1 MISRGMMERQLY
13 ADGTLPDVYEDPV
26 TNLADRIGVTTDEAR
41 RIINTMENPYKMM
54 DMLPPNPREE
64 FKDGGISNL
73 KQARDMLEA
82 QALPGESLAY
92 INPEEAMMLKAMGGA
107 GIPINSSGVPS
118 YFGGIGGFVKSA
130 VKGVTGAAKS
140 AVKGVTGAAKS
151 AVGAVKD
158 FAKTDIGQIA
168 LAVGTGYA
176 LGPAGFGAFS
186 SVSNPYIAGAL
197 RGALTS
203 GIVGLASGR
212 GLNAKNILTSAA
224 ISGGLSGLTA
234 PKTGSLTKGME
245 LTDAELA
252 AGSRVPTSVAEGSQ
266 VLYDDMT
273 FYPQTETTA
282 IPTDTFAGQT
292 IGPVSTEQSVM
303 GLDYGGPEYTT
314 STLPKTG
321 TDTMKLFSS
330 DAAAA
335 ENLSKTGTASTPGF
349 SYGVDEADILTADIG
364 GKTYGAAQFP
374 PVEAPTAPTGIMDI
388 VRDESLTLPQ
398 KISEGAKNLVGL
410 GGGDETLKTLIDQPS
425 LSNLMTF
432 AKNNPTLLITSAS
445 LLSALSV
452 PQQPD
457 ESDFDYEERMS
468 LVNDYADY
476 YGERAGVDM
485 SGADSIDDYETY
497 YTSRIGRALGG
508 DVDVPTGNVRENQ
521 AGIMELDYR
530 DTGGRVPIG
539 IKERAD
545 DVPAMLSKDEFVFT
559 SKAVKNAG
567 NGDVDKGA
575 EKLYKV
581 MNILENGG
589 TV

>member
-1 MISRGMMERQLY
+1 
-13 ADGTLPDVYEDPV
+13 
-26 TNLADRIGVTTDEAR
+26 
-41 RIINTMENPYKMM
+41 
-54 DMLPPNPREE
+54 
-64 FKDGGISNL
+64 
-73 KQARDMLEA
+73 
-82 QALPGESLAY
+82 
-92 INPEEAMMLKAMGGA
+92 
-107 GIPINSSGVPS
+107 
-118 YFGGIGGFVKSA
+118 
-130 VKGVTGAAKS
+130 
-140 AVKGVTGAAKS
+140 
-151 AVGAVKD
+151 
-158 FAKTDIGQIA
+158 
-168 LAVGTGYA
+168 
-176 LGPAGFGAFS
+176 
-186 SVSNPYIAGAL
+186 
-197 RGALTS
+197 
-203 GIVGLASGR
+203 
-212 GLNAKNILTSAA
+212 
-224 ISGGLSGLTA
+224 
-234 PKTGSLTKGME
+234 ME

-252 AGSRVPTSVAEGSQ
+252 AGSRVPTTVAEGSQ

-273 FYPQTETTA
+273 FYPQTGTTA
-282 IPTDTFAGQT
+282 MTPPDAVTGVVPTDTFAGQT
-292 IGPVSTEQSVM
+292 IGPISTTGQEVM
-303 GLDYGGPEYTT
+303 GLDYGGPEYTA

-321 TDTMKLFSS
+321 VDRINLGRVE
-330 DAAAA
+330 AA
-335 ENLSKTGTASTPGF
+335 ETLTKPGTASTPGF
-349 SYGVDEADILTADIG
+349 SYGVDEADILTTDIG

-457 ESDFDYEERMS
+457 ESDFDYEERMK
-468 LVNDYADY
+468 LVNEYADY

-508 DVDVPTGNVRENQ
+508 DVDVPTGNIRENQ

-559 SKAVKNAG
+559 SKAVKKRLVTEMLIKAQ
-567 NGDVDKGA
+567 K
-575 EKLYKV
+575 KT
-581 MNILENGG
+581 I
-589 TV
+589 